1 MQTIEQENKQRI
13 IVVKNGVSEKRESGE
28 KTAENAAKNIAGHG
42 CETID
47 IVIPMFNEAENIAP
61 IMGKI
66 VEVLTPMFP
75 TVNFILVD
83 DGSTDDTEKQAG
95 KFQESQPNARVKYV
109 RLAKNYGQDIALKC
123 GIDQSTSDI
132 CVTIDADFQNPP
144 EKMPEAIEK
153 LKEGFHIVHIVRTD
167 YNCGP
172 TYRKVG
178 SQLFNKMFDALSGM
192 KLHLTDYKVLDK
204 KAVDKI
210 KNFKEGIYYSAG
222 TIELVGMKSTA
233 IPYEFVE
240 RKYGKSKYSVGNLI
254 HLAATGMTSLSI
266 KPLRFSLYLGFIIS
280 AFSLVFAALL
290 TFKAA
295 IPGQSVSGF
304 AILGAAVFLMGG
316 IQLISLGIIGEY
328 LGKTFIEAKRRP
340 QYLIDYSW
348 DMQV

>member
-1 MQTIEQENKQRI
+1 MQTIEKTDKQNVI
-13 IVVKNGVSEKRESGE
+13 TVKNGTEGKRDSVEK
-28 KTAENAAKNIAGHG
+28 NPAKDANSFTGV
-42 CETID
+42 CYKTID
-47 IVIPMFNEAENIAP
+47 IVIPMFNEAENITP

-83 DGSTDDTEKQAG
+83 DGSTDNTEKQVG

-123 GIDQSTSDI
+123 GIDQSISDI

-153 LKEGFHIVHIVRTD
+153 LKEGFHIVHVVRTD

-172 TYRKVG
+172 AYRKIG

-192 KLHLTDYKVLDK
+192 KLHLTDYKVMDK

-280 AFSLVFAALL
+280 AFSLIFAALL
-290 TFKAA
+290 AFKVA
-295 IPGQSVSGF
+295 ILGQSVSGF

-348 DMQV
+348 DMQA